1 MNKIALVAGATGLI
15 GKQLMYKL
23 LEDSHFA
30 KVYILV
36 RKELAIKHPKLEQ
49 VITSFDNLEKIHL
62 AQPLTDVFCCLG
74 TTMKKAKSQAAFYKV
89 DFTYTVEVAK
99 FAQKSGAKNCMLV
112 SSVGADSIS
121 SVYYTRVK
129 GEVEEAIKNIQFY
142 AFHAFRPSM
151 LMGSRDEFRFGEKL
165 GIGVALLLRPF
176 MFGPL
181 AKYKPIHSAVVA
193 NNMLLAS
200 LQDKKGNFVYEY
212 ADFEPKNT

>member
-1 MNKIALVAGATGLI
+1 MKIALLAGATGLI

-23 LEDSHFA
+23 LENEKFS

-36 RKELAIKHPKLEQ
+36 RKELAVKHPKLVQLVTNFE
-49 VITSFDNLEKIHL
+49 NLAILNIEEGI
-62 AQPLTDVFCCLG
+62 TDVFCCLG
-74 TTMKKAKSQAAFYKV
+74 TTMKKAKTKEAFYKV

-99 FAQKSGAKNCMLV
+99 FAKAKGAKSCMLV

-129 GEVEEAIKNIQFY
+129 GEVENAIEALEFES
-142 AFHAFRPSM
+142 FHAFRPSM
-151 LMGSRDEFRFGEKL
+151 LMGSRKEFRFGEKI

-181 AKYKPIHSAVVA
+181 VKYKPIHSAVVA
-193 NNMLLAS
+193 NSMLHAS
-200 LQDKKGNFVYEY
+200 IQEKNGNFVYQY
-212 ADFEPKNT
+212 ADFEPNNA